1 MTTNKDKPALLE
13 YQLDTAVQAFST
25 MRHGG
30 VSTGNY
36 ASLNVNPF
44 SGDNPSHVSRNRQM
58 LAETIGISE
67 DRIILPHQ
75 THSTNVLCIDDN
87 LPSAQQLEDVDAVI
101 TNQENLCIGVSTADC
116 IPILLYDPVTGTIA
130 AIHAGWRGTVG
141 HIVTRVTEV
150 MKDNFAVDPANLKAV
165 IGPGISLDAFEV
177 GDEVY
182 DAFAKANFNMD
193 AIARRYL
200 AGNGEKKWHINLP
213 LANYLLLTEA
223 GLNEQN
229 ILDVSI
235 CTYKAHEKFFSARRL
250 GINSGRIYTA
260 VMKRKSAM

>member
-13 YQLDTAVQAFST
+13 YQLDTVVQAFST

-44 SGDNPSHVSRNRQM
+44 CGDNPSHVSRNRQM

-101 TNQENLCIGVSTADC
+101 TDEENLCIGVSTADC
-116 IPILLYDPVTGTIA
+116 IPILLYDHVNGTIS

-141 HIVTRVTEV
+141 HIAAKTVEA
-150 MKDNFAVDPANLKAV
+150 MKDNYATDPVNLKAV

-177 GDEVY
+177 GDEVH
-182 DAFAKANFNMD
+182 DAFANAKFDMD
-193 AIARRYL
+193 AIAKRYL
-200 AGNGEKKWHINLP
+200 AGNGEEKWHINLP
-213 LANYLLLTEA
+213 LANRLLLAEA
-223 GLNEQN
+223 GLHEQN
-229 ILDVSI
+229 IQDVNI
-235 CTYKAHEKFFSARRL
+235 CTYKAYDKFFSARRL
-250 GINSGRIYTA
+250 GINSGRIFTA
-260 VMKRKSAM
+260 IIKRKYTL